1 MTFSILI
8 PAYNV
13 SKYVEQC
20 LESVIQQT
28 YMDWEIIVIDDGST
42 DGTVDVIKQ
51 YVNKD
56 NRIKAIFLEKNH
68 GVAAIRNLL
77 LEEASGEYIIFLDS
91 DDWWKNE
98 RGSYLF

>member
-42 DGTVDVIKQ
+42 DGDRKSVV
-51 YVNKD
+51 
-56 NRIKAIFLEKNH
+56 
-68 GVAAIRNLL
+68 
-77 LEEASGEYIIFLDS
+77 
-91 DDWWKNE
+91 
-98 RGSYLF
+98 